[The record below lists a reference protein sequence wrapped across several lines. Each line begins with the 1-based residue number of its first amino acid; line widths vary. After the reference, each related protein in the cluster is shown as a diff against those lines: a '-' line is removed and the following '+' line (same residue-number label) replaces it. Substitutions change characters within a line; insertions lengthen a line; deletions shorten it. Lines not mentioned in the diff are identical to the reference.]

1 MFESFYAS
9 RQFVSEFI
17 FPEALERRAQLERA
31 LDVDS
36 LTGVA
41 NVRAL
46 ERALPSA
53 EADESV
59 AVIAFDCNNFGLL
72 NKVRGHQIGDAML
85 QELASAMRTVALAYG
100 ASCRV
105 FRRGGDE
112 FVMLVPVEL
121 AEVVRG
127 AVESLYGE
135 YDFDG
140 ENNSQICVSVT
151 GTIGSTFAEADAL
164 LQSRKRAH
172 KQVH

>member
-1 MFESFYAS
+1 MLGTFYET
-9 RQFVSEFI
+9 RQSMANFI
-17 FPEALERRAQLERA
+17 FPEALERRERLERE

-85 QELASAMRTVALAYG
+85 VELATALRTVALAYG
-100 ASCRV
+100 APCRV

-112 FVMLVPVEL
+112 FVMLVPTVL

-135 YDFDG
+135 YLFDG
-140 ENNSQICVSVT
+140 EDKGQIRVSVT
-151 GTIGSTFAEADAL
+151 GTIGQTFAEADAL
-164 LQSRKRAH
+164 LQNRKN
-172 KQVH
+172 